1 VPGPP
6 TTTTGARATPAPTF
20 PSYVLC
26 PHNGPHLTNG
36 PTQRPSEVLSFALE
50 RIENIRYRLINVT
63 QDIARLQVL
72 LDFLSDTTVDK
83 VD

>member
-1 VPGPP
+1 
-6 TTTTGARATPAPTF
+6 
-20 PSYVLC
+20 
-26 PHNGPHLTNG
+26 
-36 PTQRPSEVLSFALE
+36 VLSFALE
-50 RIENIRYRLINVT
+50 RIENIRYRLINIT